1 MARKTDAMGIGMGRS
16 LEVRK
21 DQTGTGSLRA
31 DMASLPPTVAKVIT
45 LGVQD
50 KNGVRGPMGGVTG
63 EGELIELRASEAGG
77 RSNNWLVIILS
88 GHNRHGHGLC
98 PPCNS

>member
-1 MARKTDAMGIGMGRS
+1 
-16 LEVRK
+16 
-21 DQTGTGSLRA
+21 
-31 DMASLPPTVAKVIT
+31 MASLPPTVAKVIT

-63 EGELIELRASEAGG
+63 EGEPIELRASEAGG

-98 PPCNS
+98 PPYNS

>member
-1 MARKTDAMGIGMGRS
+1 MGIGTGRS

-45 LGVQD
+45 LGVRD

-63 EGELIELRASEAGG
+63 ELIELRASEAGG
-77 RSNNWLVIILS
+77 GWSNNWLVIILS

-98 PPCNS
+98 PPYNS

>member
-1 MARKTDAMGIGMGRS
+1 MGIGMGRF
-16 LEVRK
+16 LEVCK

-63 EGELIELRASEAGG
+63 EGEPIELRASEAGG
-77 RSNNWLVIILS
+77 GAITGWS
-88 GHNRHGHGLC
+88 
-98 PPCNS
+98 

>member
-1 MARKTDAMGIGMGRS
+1 MGIGMGRF

-50 KNGVRGPMGGVTG
+50 KNGVRGPMGGITG
-63 EGELIELRASEAGG
+63 EGEPIELRASEAGG
-77 RSNNWLVIILS
+77 GAITGWS
-88 GHNRHGHGLC
+88 
-98 PPCNS
+98 